1 MVSYY
6 RNSDPVQIFLYCTHV
21 TPVCLPSTLHWKDPV
36 KMSQWRAAEAYEFPE
51 VGNSLACIWMPH
63 VVFFVTSGADP
74 LWLEQHMS
82 TTPKEGPAAGAWLLC
97 HSDPRVE
104 QHSDQMAT
112 DNRCSRVSAA
122 PDTRK
127 SQGTAH
133 RVLNHGRKHHEREC
147 WEHAERTRALA
158 QLKNGT
164 SAEACMTSE
173 ETRLEGKMGGRL
185 QVQVI
190 RDSQQGDSWDS
201 GSRGLLSDEENSR
214 FWGTAS
220 KPGKGLKQINCGEIH
235 SQKQDRNCFKR
246 SVETAFFTSLTWILF
261 IPENLM
267 SPFDFWLWRWK
278 PKDEINVA

>member
-1 MVSYY
+1 MEGS
-6 RNSDPVQIFLYCTHV
+6 RSIRIPRG
-21 TPVCLPSTLHWKDPV
+21 W
-36 KMSQWRAAEAYEFPE
+36 
-51 VGNSLACIWMPH
+51 NSLACIWMPR

-97 HSDPRVE
+97 HSDPREE
-104 QHSDQMAT
+104 QHSDQMAN
-112 DNRCSRVSAA
+112 DNRCSWVSAA

-127 SQGTAH
+127 SQGIAH

-173 ETRLEGKMGGRL
+173 ETRLEGKMRGRL

-190 RDSQQGDSWDS
+190 RDSQQGDSRDP
-201 GSRGLLSDEENSR
+201 GSRGLPSDEEHSR

-246 SVETAFFTSLTWILF
+246 SVETTFFTSLTWILF
-261 IPENLM
+261 IPEK
-267 SPFDFWLWRWK
+267 SDVTFWFLALKVETQRWNQCSLRFK
-278 PKDEINVA
+278 IIQSDDSLLPTQQEEEGEKIPACFSFKIF